1 MKRARRSSIVS
12 FFAIVFLSAFA
23 LPASA
28 EFHLF
33 RIDQV
38 YSNADGSVQY
48 VVMRESTGSN
58 FENFWMGNML
68 RTTTTASMS
77 QQFSFPTDLPSTA
90 TASRK
95 VLIATSGFAAQ
106 GLVAPDF
113 VVPNGFIPIGGGSL
127 DYASGTDHIALPALP
142 TDGATAIDRNG
153 NHVAATPTNF
163 AGATATLGASAPA
176 VNYEGLWWNA
186 PAASESGWGINF
198 AHQGD
203 TIFATWFTYDTT
215 GKAWWLVM
223 TATQSAPNVFSGTLF
238 QTHGPAFNAV
248 PFSPAAV
255 VPTSVGAGT
264 LTFSDASN
272 GTFAYTVNGI
282 SQTKAITRQVFGPLP
297 TCTFGAQ
304 PNLALATNYQ
314 DLWWAAPAASES
326 GWGINF
332 THQGDTIFATWFTYD
347 LDGTPLWLVATTNK
361 TAAGVYA
368 GTLFRTTGPAFN
380 AMPFNPA
387 EVVATP
393 VGTATLTFADGND
406 AMFAYTV
413 NGVSQTKAITRQVFR
428 APGTVCSAATSSVV
442 VSDPMMPPP
451 PGMGYPPGGGYGPP

>member
-1 MKRARRSSIVS
+1 MKRACRSSFTS
-12 FFAIVFLSAFA
+12 LFALVFLCALA
-23 LPASA
+23 LPATA

-38 YSNADGSVQY
+38 FSNADGSVQY

-68 RTTTTASMS
+68 RTTTAASMN

-95 VLIATSGFAAQ
+95 VLIATSGFAAL
-106 GLVAPDF
+106 GVVAPDF

-127 DYASGTDHIALPALP
+127 DYASGTDNIMLPALP

-163 AGATATLGASAPA
+163 AGATTTLSAPA
-176 VNYEGLWWNA
+176 PAINYEGLWWNA
-186 PAASESGWGINF
+186 PANSESGWGINF

-203 TIFATWFTYDTT
+203 TIFATWFTYDAM

-223 TATQSAPNVFSGTLF
+223 TATQAAPNVFSGTLYT
-238 QTHGPAFNAV
+238 THGPAFNAV
-248 PFSPAAV
+248 PFAPAAV
-255 VPTSVGAGT
+255 TPTAVGAGT
-264 LTFSDASN
+264 LTFSDANN

-282 SQTKAITRQVFGPLP
+282 AQVKAITRQVFGPLP

-326 GWGINF
+326 GWGVNF

-347 LDGTPLWLVATTNK
+347 LDGTPLWLVATANK
-361 TAAGVYA
+361 TSAGVYT
-368 GTLFRTTGPAFN
+368 GTLYRTTGPAFN
-380 AMPFNPA
+380 AVPFDPMH
-387 EVVATP
+387 VVATP

-406 AMFAYTV
+406 ATFAYTV
-413 NGVSQTKAITRQVFR
+413 NGVAQAKAITRQVFR
-428 APGTVCSAATSSVV
+428 APGTVCTAVTASAP
-442 VSDPMMPPP
+442 DPMPPP
-451 PGMGYPPGGGYGPP
+451 PPPPMGYPPGGYGPP